1 VDSEQLKSQDGEIYS
16 NNGVRLTAQA
26 PEFTPTKSRTPSTGA
41 LDFSEE
47 VKQAANWWSCKML
60 QHNLAVSEVQA
71 FETGVRNRLM
81 NRCNGHW
88 YPSDPSRG
96 SGYRSLVNEFSTD
109 PIFLAAAH
117 DAGIRDIGGRLPRG
131 VMWVNPSSVKVQL
144 ENAHYQQTIFSS
156 SGAPSDHSSSSG
168 EDEL

>member
-1 VDSEQLKSQDGEIYS
+1 
-16 NNGVRLTAQA
+16 
-26 PEFTPTKSRTPSTGA
+26 
-41 LDFSEE
+41 
-47 VKQAANWWSCKML
+47 ML
-60 QHNLAVSEVQA
+60 QHNLAISDVQA

-144 ENAHYQQTIFSS
+144 ENAHYHQTIFSS